1 MNPSSAD
8 LRARHLA
15 FSELLAPLRERLY
28 RFAVNRM
35 RDRSRAEDALQ
46 DAVLSAYRRF
56 DSFEPGTD
64 FRAWMYRYV
73 LNTVLNYNRAHR
85 RDRSVGVDPPMLDLH
100 EHLRT
105 TEAYDAVLADPDRFL
120 QQCGDGVREAVLAL
134 RDVEQTVFLLRAVE
148 GFTYREI
155 AESTEMPI
163 GTVMSHLARSR
174 AKMRERLA
182 GYAEESGYLRRS
194 GS

>member
-1 MNPSSAD
+1 VSRQNKD
-8 LRARHLA
+8 LRARQQE

-46 DAVLSAYRRF
+46 DAVLSAYRRY

-64 FRAWMYRYV
+64 FRAWMYRFV
-73 LNTVLNYNRAHR
+73 LNTVLNYNRSNR
-85 RDRSVGVDPPMLDLH
+85 RDRSVGVEPPMLDLH
-100 EHLRT
+100 ENLRT
-105 TEAYDAVLADPDRFL
+105 TEAYEEVLADPERFL
-120 QQCGDGVREAVLAL
+120 QQVGDGVREAVLEL

-155 AESTEMPI
+155 AESLQMPI

-182 GYAEESGYLRRS
+182 GYAEASGFLRRS
-194 GS
+194 TA